1 MEVLG
6 VLNEASLAQY
16 EDLMVEVPQLSS
28 VTNLTLITLL
38 DHHEYGASIA
48 TLLSRCN
55 YIETLVIDVKRK
67 VRFLPQSLTTT
78 TYKEELMWP
87 V

>member
-6 VLNEASLAQY
+6 VLDEASLTQY
-16 EDLMVEVPQLSS
+16 EDLMVDVPQLSS
-28 VTNLTLITLL
+28 VTNLSVITLL
-38 DHHEYGASIA
+38 DHHEYGASIT

-55 YIETLVIDVKRK
+55 YIETLFIDVKRK
-67 VRFLPQSLTTT
+67 VSLPPGLT
-78 TYKEELMWP
+78 LA